1 MQLFQRSAYC
11 GQVNESFLEKE
22 IFLSGW
28 VNKRRDHGSLIFIDL
43 RDRTGIMQLVINPQI
58 NSNIKDMAQ
67 TIRSEF
73 VISVRGKVVKRSP
86 NTINEKMST
95 GKLELQVLDLSIV
108 NKSKALPFQLE
119 EADNV
124 DDELRLKYRYLDL
137 RRKKM
142 QDFLKL
148 RHQVTFAI
156 RKYLTEQEFYEIETP
171 ILSKST
177 PEGARDFL
185 VPCRLQPQ
193 TFYALPQSPQIYK
206 QLLMASG
213 FDKYFQIARCFRDED
228 LRSNRQPEFTQLDLE
243 MSFVQETDIQDA
255 CEGILNSIWEKIFNK
270 SLKLPLPRMT
280 YQEAFSKFG
289 SDKPDIRFNL
299 EIKDCTSL
307 FESSGLKL
315 LKSVID
321 KGGKVGAL
329 LIKNQNFTRA
339 QFDKWVE
346 FTTQKLE
353 GKGLLYIKFKED
365 GAPESSIAKFLPSNF
380 LIEARKIFSNITT
393 ADTIFLVADEYK
405 NAWTVLGRLRNEF
418 AKELKLINENEFK
431 FLWITDFPLFE
442 WSKEE
447 RRFVSTHH
455 PFTQPQKGWE
465 KLKPEQ
471 IKAKA
476 YDIVCNGEELGGG
489 SIRIFDSNTQKEMF
503 ELLGIKQKEA
513 KEKFGFLLEAQEL
526 GFPPHGGIA
535 LGLDRLLMLLTK
547 TNSIRNIIA
556 FPKTQSGICPMMETP
571 AKIDAEQLKELF
583 IKTICKK

>member
-1 MQLFQRSAYC
+1 
-11 GQVNESFLEKE
+11 
-22 IFLSGW
+22 
-28 VNKRRDHGSLIFIDL
+28 
-43 RDRTGIMQLVINPQI
+43 
-58 NSNIKDMAQ
+58 
-67 TIRSEF
+67 
-73 VISVRGKVVKRSP
+73 
-86 NTINEKMST
+86 
-95 GKLELQVLDLSIV
+95 
-108 NKSKALPFQLE
+108 
-119 EADNV
+119 
-124 DDELRLKYRYLDL
+124 
-137 RRKKM
+137 
-142 QDFLKL
+142 
-148 RHQVTFAI
+148 
-156 RKYLTEQEFYEIETP
+156 
-171 ILSKST
+171 
-177 PEGARDFL
+177 
-185 VPCRLQPQ
+185 
-193 TFYALPQSPQIYK
+193 
-206 QLLMASG
+206 
-213 FDKYFQIARCFRDED
+213 
-228 LRSNRQPEFTQLDLE
+228 
-243 MSFVQETDIQDA
+243 
-255 CEGILNSIWEKIFNK
+255 
-270 SLKLPLPRMT
+270 MT

-431 FLWITDFPLFE
+431 FLCITDFPLFE